1 MRIEAAAPD
10 HDMGCR
16 SLPSLLTTLLWVTL
30 LDVQNGIDSRQ
41 SQKTGR
47 TRCQSPKRL
56 QLDSRVATGQNLEA
70 VLRKPSNNEGGGL
83 GHIGFRIW
91 VLKETVDERF

>member
-30 LDVQNGIDSRQ
+30 LDVQNGIDSKQVRRLEEQ
-41 SQKTGR
+41 DV
-47 TRCQSPKRL
+47 SPQR
-56 QLDSRVATGQNLEA
+56 DCS
-70 VLRKPSNNEGGGL
+70 
-83 GHIGFRIW
+83 
-91 VLKETVDERF
+91 